1 LWGGGIAAKKICWVK
16 WDQICLPKARGGLG
30 VKNLDL
36 FNLALLGK
44 WKWRFLNDSGA
55 VWADLLRFRYG
66 HLPTIL
72 MGNQPL
78 TSSSRNSIWWRDVIG
93 YGRGQ
98 QHNWFTSN
106 VRCRVGDGNN
116 IGFWKFKWYGN
127 QPLCHLFP
135 ELYDKEVHKDT
146 VISERLVL
154 QGTDT
159 SWWWQWSGG
168 LNDVEENQLEAL
180 IELIDVILFQS
191 TGSDSWRWVP
201 DTNGMFSVKSYY
213 NLLLAARH
221 TEELN
226 EPLLAAL
233 KKLWKSDIPSKILVF
248 GWRLLLNRLPTRAA
262 LARRGVLANTNE
274 LQCVFCNQSEED
286 SIHLFFS
293 CPFSQG
299 VWNDVSQWIGKA
311 IPTCLEPCDH
321 FMLFGDLFKLKDD
334 GKIRF
339 LVWLATTWNVWN
351 LRNKVIFYGVT
362 PEAATLLEDIKISS

>member
-55 VWADLLRFRYG
+55 VWADLLRFRYD

-78 TSSSRNSIWWRDVIG
+78 TSSPRNSIWWRDVIG

-106 VRCRVGDGNN
+106 VSCRVGDGNN
-116 IGFWKFKWYGN
+116 IEFWKFKWYGN
-127 QPLCHLFP
+127 QPLCDLFP
-135 ELYDKEVHKDT
+135 ELYGKEVHKGT

-159 SWWWQWSGG
+159 SWRWQWNGG
-168 LNDVEENQLEAL
+168 LNAVEQNQLEDL
-180 IELIDVILFQS
+180 IELIDVIPFHS
-191 TGSDSWRWVP
+191 TCSDSWRWVP
-201 DTNGMFSVKSYY
+201 DTNGMFSVISLY
-213 NLLLAARH
+213 NLLLAARQ
-221 TEELN
+221 TKELN

-274 LQCVFCNQSEED
+274 LQCVFCNQNEED

-311 IPTCLEPCDH
+311 IPTGLEPCDH